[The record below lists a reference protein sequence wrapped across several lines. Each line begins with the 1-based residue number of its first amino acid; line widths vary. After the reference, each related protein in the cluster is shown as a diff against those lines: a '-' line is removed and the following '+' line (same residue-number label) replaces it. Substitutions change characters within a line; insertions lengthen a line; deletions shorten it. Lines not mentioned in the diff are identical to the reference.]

1 MKTVLTWFLA
11 FCTLHSFSQ
20 QKDRSLDRVATDHSN
35 VKDSISSL
43 NISNPALKDSTNF
56 HSSDTITTSIF
67 TQINKLDEVYVDPKS
82 SFDAVSLGIIK
93 KKIEPL
99 TSNER
104 KLYTAG
110 DFKPVHLLSILGGSL
125 AVDPIINK
133 ISGRTKRLKKYVQLE
148 KKERNLLFLEGHF
161 TEYMLNHLN
170 IPEETIGRFLI
181 YLIEH
186 ERLQDLID
194 RKDFGELHFLIG
206 DAWFGFEDFQN
217 KPILKDIEEI
227 RKE

>member
-1 MKTVLTWFLA
+1 M
-11 FCTLHSFSQ
+11 
-20 QKDRSLDRVATDHSN
+20 
-35 VKDSISSL
+35 
-43 NISNPALKDSTNF
+43 
-56 HSSDTITTSIF
+56 
-67 TQINKLDEVYVDPKS
+67 YVDPQS

-148 KKERNLLFLEGHF
+148 KKERNLLFLEDHF

-194 RKDFGELHFLIG
+194 RKDYGELHFLIG